1 MSQPRIQYGTPVV
14 DKNNKA
20 LGEVDHIIMD
30 SWTGEPRKYVVR
42 LEDNVSAVYFKPPD
56 IAEATEKKVKLNI
69 AFEDM
74 EST

>member
-1 MSQPRIQYGTPVV
+1 MDKQEILYGTPVV
-14 DKNNKA
+14 DKNDKA

-42 LEDNVSAVYFKPPD
+42 LSDNVSAVYFKPTHV
-56 IAEATEKKVKLNI
+56 AEATEKQVKLNI
-69 AFEDM
+69 AAEDM